1 MLNELLEGGEL
12 ELRCVAYP
20 KARALCAQ
28 LGARYD
34 AGRACE
40 APLWRARKCR
50 AGAEGLRRRAT
61 SDARGNGPS
70 AKGSPQPAL
79 DDVGVPV
86 LVEHQDGVCHV
97 EVVAAPSEDEHS
109 GHAKGSPQ
117 PAHLMRRAIN
127 GPSAADQS

>member
-1 MLNELLEGGEL
+1 MLE
-12 ELRCVAYP
+12 AISF
-20 KARALCAQ
+20 ARSVTSVHLM
-28 LGARYD
+28 
-34 AGRACE
+34 
-40 APLWRARKCR
+40 
-50 AGAEGLRRRAT
+50 RRAI
-61 SDARGNGPS
+61 NGPS

-97 EVVAAPSEDEHS
+97 EVVAAPSEDDNS

-127 GPSAADQS
+127 GPSAADQSQSEAFRTHAINEGLNWLLVGRH

>member
-61 SDARGNGPS
+61 SDARGNLLRTLG
-70 AKGSPQPAL
+70 
-79 DDVGVPV
+79 DVG
-86 LVEHQDGVCHV
+86 
-97 EVVAAPSEDEHS
+97 APDEES
-109 GHAKGSPQ
+109 NQWPISKGIPT
-117 PAHLMRRAIN
+117 ARAR
-127 GPSAADQS
+127 